1 MDDLFL
7 KLAESYTEHTIS
19 AFLKKNGCQWHF
31 CSRPLVVISQSE
43 TQSNIYQ

>member
-19 AFLKKNGCQWHF
+19 AFLKKMDASGIF
-31 CSRPLVVISQSE
+31 VLVPLS
-43 TQSNIYQ
+43 